1 MRTLRWG
8 ETFRE
13 LLDTQRQ
20 DRRGP
25 MPDPRKT
32 TTTKRLPLTGATAA
46 RLLTPLRAGMPALD
60 SIHKTIAFAPKAGG
74 PTYHIMRT
82 TETDA
87 YEQTPTAL
95 KLTKLLRAK
104 GAPPSAALAS
114 AVKAKPSTG
123 DNFAGNDR
131 KAAKLSKAKP
141 ATKKFNDLKDLIA
154 SLAQRKH
161 DDQTQAEDHYRA
173 DIRQGQRGRTQR
185 RCGGVSICGQSRSR

>member
-25 MPDPRKT
+25 MSDLHNT

-104 GAPPSAALAS
+104 GGAAERS
-114 AVKAKPSTG
+114 PR
-123 DNFAGNDR
+123 F
-131 KAAKLSKAKP
+131 
-141 ATKKFNDLKDLIA
+141 
-154 SLAQRKH
+154 
-161 DDQTQAEDHYRA
+161 
-173 DIRQGQRGRTQR
+173 GR
-185 RCGGVSICGQSRSR
+185 

>member
-60 SIHKTIAFAPKAGG
+60 SIHKPKITTAPTCGRVKEEERNVGVAAFLYAASREADNDFHLIVGRDHTLTPEMYMTVEVSGLPPKGDA
-74 PTYHIMRT
+74 TLDF
-82 TETDA
+82 TDLNA
-87 YEQTPTAL
+87 A
-95 KLTKLLRAK
+95 R
-104 GAPPSAALAS
+104 SA
-114 AVKAKPSTG
+114 
-123 DNFAGNDR
+123 F
-131 KAAKLSKAKP
+131 
-141 ATKKFNDLKDLIA
+141 KKFFGPKLP
-154 SLAQRKH
+154 
-161 DDQTQAEDHYRA
+161 
-173 DIRQGQRGRTQR
+173 
-185 RCGGVSICGQSRSR
+185 GGTYDF